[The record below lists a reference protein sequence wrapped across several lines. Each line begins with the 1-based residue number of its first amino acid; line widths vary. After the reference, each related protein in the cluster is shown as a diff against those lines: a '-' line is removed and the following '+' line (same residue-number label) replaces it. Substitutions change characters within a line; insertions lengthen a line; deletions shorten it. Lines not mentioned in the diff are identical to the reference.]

1 MIIFPNISHG
11 EEDNNP
17 GAGVVVLGVGVDQA
31 DGVEQGRVERPNI
44 CELCRLENLA
54 VSIFNYKD

>member
-1 MIIFPNISHG
+1 MLIFQNISHG

-44 CELCRLENLA
+44 CELCRLKSLA
-54 VSIFNYKD
+54 ISSVEYKD